1 MAVNRDELEKTVT
14 SVRGRIDSHRDRLEE
29 DEMVTRVALVDPIL
43 RALGWDVADLTR
55 VEVEH
60 NYSRSK
66 PDVDYALWANPLSP
80 QQPPVK
86 PTGFVEA
93 KKLEDSLEYGV
104 HKKQVDKYRYYTNFV
119 ILTDGNL
126 WKIYRTA
133 PVNFTEG
140 PFSEFR
146 IKERDGNAVQKLTE
160 LQALLLEPDQ
170 NSTPEGYGWVPLA
183 EFKPPSRAK
192 KPRWWQSATEA
203 RPGAIKFPGVGS
215 RPIETWQQIVEFTA
229 NWLHEDGKL
238 LASKEIKRP
247 GKKAT
252 ALLVT
257 ASQPQGRNSSQWK
270 RISKSGSYVY
280 TQGEFSTLLKYA
292 KEILCACD
300 VDPESVYLQSR

>member
-1 MAVNRDELEKTVT
+1 MAVTRDELEKTVA
-14 SVRGRIDSHRDRLEE
+14 SVRDRIDNHRDRLKD
-29 DEMVTRVALVDPIL
+29 DEMVTRMALVDPIL

-60 NYSRSK
+60 NYSRGRDS
-66 PDVDYALWANPLSP
+66 VDYALWNDSFRRHSSR
-80 QQPPVK
+80 VK
-86 PTGFVEA
+86 PAGFVEA
-93 KKLEDSLEYGV
+93 KKLTDPLVYGSDL
-104 HKKQVDKYRYYTNFV
+104 KIQVDKYRYYTKFV
-119 ILTDGNL
+119 ILTDGER

-146 IKERDGNAVQKLTE
+146 IRDGNAVQKLTE

-170 NSTPEGYGWVPLA
+170 NATPEGYGWVPLA
-183 EFKPPSRAK
+183 AFNPPPRAK
-192 KPRWWQSATEA
+192 NPKWWQSATEA
-203 RPGAIKFPGVGS
+203 RPKAIKFPGVGS

-257 ASQPQGRNSSQWK
+257 TSQPQGRNSSQWK

-280 TQGEFSTLLKYA
+280 TQGEFSTLLKYT
-292 KEILCACD
+292 KEILRACD
-300 VDPESVYLQSR
+300 VDPESVYLQSQ